1 MGLYS
6 GPIRVHAE
14 SLGVSNCRSSEHARL
29 LYAKPGHLSNRP
41 ELGSLSR
48 FYLVHQACLVHSGK
62 SARVRRHSRPGLA
75 DLAP

>member
-1 MGLYS
+1 MGLHS

-14 SLGVSNCRSSEHARL
+14 LPGVSNGPGSEHAKL

-48 FYLVHQACLVHSGK
+48 FYLVRQACLVHSGK
-62 SARVRRHSRPGLA
+62 PARVRRPSRPGLA
-75 DLAP
+75 DWAP